1 MDHAPG
7 ITPSGAA
14 PSAQPDRS
22 TAVFVLLAYALSWA
36 WLIPVAVTGVT
47 VSAGRG
53 WPTHF
58 PALLGPLLAAFG
70 VTAWRDGRPGTVDLL
85 RRMVRVRVA
94 LRWWLLAVSPLLLL
108 LLVLAVDAAL
118 AVSPPAYGR
127 FAVFSGLPSHW
138 GPLAVAAVLPSLQ
151 KRHSR
156 SSRP

>member
-1 MDHAPG
+1 
-7 ITPSGAA
+7 
-14 PSAQPDRS
+14 
-22 TAVFVLLAYALSWA
+22 
-36 WLIPVAVTGVT
+36 VTGVT

-70 VTAWRDGRPGTVDLL
+70 VTAWRDGLL

-138 GPLAVAAVLPSLQ
+138 GPLAVAAVLLLVDGFGEETGWRGFALPSLQ